1 MLYDAII
8 VLAICVGIFAML
20 YVRKNMKVSH
30 ETRVVPFREA
40 LVPTGFWK
48 LCQPSRE
55 PTIVWIIR
63 HYIPERRGA
72 AELMAHDVNKY
83 FVDGLGWKVLVITP
97 YSSVKSYNG
106 VPIMQFY
113 EKTDIELALAK
124 AHCILCQGDV
134 VETAAI
140 TAQRCKLPL
149 VLFSYD
155 RKFGPWIEKAKSLCK
170 NVNLV
175 NTVGSE
181 AHGLNSIVLGP
192 PVDWRRYVTQTERRY
207 ITLVNL
213 SSANGSKEFFE
224 IAAAL
229 PEYEFLAVADSYE
242 NAYSDP
248 KSSNVTLWNYQI
260 DMRVVYNVTGILCIF
275 SEGQERFGIEAAA
288 SGIPIAGPV
297 RGLGDAAL
305 ELNVDIIR
313 KLKTDGLYYK
323 KYSELSAKRAKEVNP
338 NFEKFKVWIEDLERF

>member
-8 VLAICVGIFAML
+8 VLAICVGIFVIL

-30 ETRVVPFREA
+30 GSRLVPFREP

-48 LCQPSRE
+48 LCQRSRE

-63 HYIPERRGA
+63 HYIPERRA
-72 AELMAHDVNKY
+72 APELMAHDVNKY

-106 VPIMQFY
+106 VPIIQFY
-113 EKTDIELALAK
+113 EKTDIELAIAK

-140 TAQRCKLPL
+140 TAQRAKLPL

-155 RKFGPWIEKAKSLCK
+155 KGTWVEKAKNLCK

-175 NTVGSE
+175 NTVAAE
-181 AHGLNSIVLGP
+181 THGLNSFALAP

-207 ITLVNL
+207 ITLVNM

-224 IAAAL
+224 LAAAL

-242 NAYSDP
+242 NPYSDP
-248 KSSNVTLWNYQI
+248 KSPNVTLWNYQI

-297 RGLGDAAL
+297 RGLGDSL
-305 ELNVDIIR
+305 ECKVDTIR

-323 KYSELSAKRAKEVNP
+323 KYSELTAKKAKELNP
-338 NFEKFKVWIEDLERF
+338 NFEEFKVWIEDLPF